1 MARIHSSH
9 RGSSGS
15 DPPLRDEQPDWV
27 ELTPAEV
34 EEEVL
39 ALREQGLSQAEIGL
53 QLRDRLGVGDV
64 REVSGQSV
72 GEILATHDLEPEIPE
87 DLMALMERAVRL
99 HEHLQ
104 DHPKDTA
111 NRRGLRLVESKI
123 RRLVDYYKDEGRL
136 DEDWRYS
143 IDQAQLLTE

>member
-1 MARIHSSH
+1 MSRIHSSH

-27 ELTPAEV
+27 ELSPAEV

-39 ALREQGLSQAEIGL
+39 ALREQGLTQAEIGL

-64 REVSGQSV
+64 REVSGQTV
-72 GEILATHDLEPEIPE
+72 REILATHDAASEIPE

-104 DHPKDTA
+104 DHAKDNA
-111 NRRGLRLVESKI
+111 NRRGLRLIESKI
-123 RRLVDYYKDEGRL
+123 RRLVDYHKDQGNL
-136 DEDWRYS
+136 DPDWRYS